1 MIDSLTRWVCSV
13 SCVLGTGSCCVLCTA
28 HRIFT
33 ILDTKPAIPHE
44 GGLYPT
50 TCAGEVVFDDI
61 AFAYPARANVTV
73 LQSFSLHV
81 RPKQTIA
88 LVGQSGS
95 GKSTVLNLLERF
107 YDVSQGRILIDG
119 HDLRTLDPRFIHR
132 QIAIVPQDPVL
143 FSGSIRSNILY
154 SRAAADP
161 EGFAALLASDDAQ
174 NAAALSALAS
184 QEEVEEAGRMANAHD
199 FIMRFPDGYDTIV
212 GERGVRLS
220 GGQKQRVAI
229 ARALLANPKI
239 LLLDEATSALDSES
253 EMVRPLMLMMR

>member
-1 MIDSLTRWVCSV
+1 M
-13 SCVLGTGSCCVLCTA
+13 
-28 HRIFT
+28 
-33 ILDTKPAIPHE
+33 DTKPAIPHE
-44 GGLYPT
+44 GGLFPT
-50 TCAGEVVFDDI
+50 TCSGEIVFEDI
-61 AFAYPARANVTV
+61 AFAYPARANITV

-119 HDLRTLDPRFIHR
+119 LDLRTLDPRFIHR

-161 EGFAALLASDDAQ
+161 EGFAAWLASEDGHDAT
-174 NAAALSALAS
+174 AAVSALAS

-253 EMVRPLMLMMR
+253 EMVNVVCFLFGRMC